1 MRHYI
6 ISSRNKNTSI
16 SDHKVAIAPYS
27 FNVDDA
33 KALGICKHSLKR
45 WERILQVHD
54 TFSLFRTRFFQWDR
68 INWMNIHCMLLSRK
82 PKGSVWASGITS
94 THSLGFQKKMESW
107 VGPRHHL
114 GLYWLGELQWDMVL
128 EAPQV
133 RIVWNGLFVTNYHNI
148 RGSFK
153 PASFSLVLT
162 DNNRTPAGPA
172 WARLPTNHTASVRTS
187 LWPLGLCILPD
198 LWLWHFEK
206 CFGDFQ
212 PHSLWVVS
220 PYPLPLM
227 SCMLS
232 PWAVSLCSWPVC

>member
-1 MRHYI
+1 
-6 ISSRNKNTSI
+6 
-16 SDHKVAIAPYS
+16 
-27 FNVDDA
+27 
-33 KALGICKHSLKR
+33 
-45 WERILQVHD
+45 
-54 TFSLFRTRFFQWDR
+54 
-68 INWMNIHCMLLSRK
+68 
-82 PKGSVWASGITS
+82 
-94 THSLGFQKKMESW
+94 MESR

-162 DNNRTPAGPA
+162 DNNRTPAGLA
-172 WARLPTNHTASVRTS
+172 WARLPTDHTASVRP
-187 LWPLGLCILPD
+187 LLRPLGLCILPD
-198 LWLWHFEK
+198 LWLWYFEK

-232 PWAVSLCSWPVC
+232 PWAVSFYAPRLFVRWEHWHSPPTGSPPTCWSQTLIFTFFKCISM